1 MASIFGQTFLSVS
14 EGLLVIFFIAGISA
28 VLTYK
33 KVITQETIDG
43 FSKLV
48 VRIFLPF
55 LIFYTVTT
63 EFDPS
68 TQLYWWKIP
77 LAAIA
82 LPSVGLLIS
91 WILFANTAREKK
103 SYFPLATMQNAA
115 YLILPIGEVVFPDQF
130 DEFSLICFLVV
141 LGLSPFMWT
150 VGKLLLTN
158 GKRKG
163 PGIKKLITPPFVA
176 NVLSIVLVLTGISR
190 HIPHVV
196 TETASFVGKAT
207 VPVATFIL
215 GATLVIS
222 VSSIPSFWDSFRV
235 LTVKFILLPII
246 TIIALKLTH
255 TVENFPLLADVLV
268 IQSAS
273 APATAHILQIRA
285 YGGDLKKAGGL
296 IFLSYIVC
304 LVAIPGWLA
313 VWKVLL

>member
-1 MASIFGQTFLSVS
+1 MLSIFGQTFLSVS

-28 VLTYK
+28 ILTYK
-33 KVITQETIDG
+33 GIINQETIDG

-48 VRIFLPF
+48 VRVFLPF
-55 LIFYTVTT
+55 LIFYTVTK

-68 TQLYWWKIP
+68 TQVYWWKIP

-82 LPSVGLLIS
+82 LSSLGLLFS
-91 WILFANTAREKK
+91 YLLFIKTAGKKK
-103 SYFPLATMQNAA
+103 SYFPLASMQNAA
-115 YLILPIGEVVFPDQF
+115 YLILPLGELVYPDQF

-150 VGKLLLTN
+150 VGKFLLTTDR
-158 GKRKG
+158 RKG
-163 PGIKKLITPPFVA
+163 PGLKKLITPPFVA
-176 NVLSIVLVLTGISR
+176 NVLSIVLVLTGISKYVP
-190 HIPHVV
+190 HII

-222 VSSIPSFWDSFRV
+222 ISSIPPFWDSFRI
-235 LTVKFILLPII
+235 LTVKFLLLPII

-255 TVENFPLLADVLV
+255 TSENFPLLADVLI

-273 APATAHILQIRA
+273 APATAHILQIRT
-285 YGGDLKKAGGL
+285 YGGDLKKAGGM

-304 LVAIPGWLA
+304 LIAIPGWLA
-313 VWKVLL
+313 VWKIL

>member
-115 YLILPIGEVVFPDQF
+115 YLILPIGEVVYPDQF

-158 GKRKG
+158 DKRKG

-176 NVLSIVLVLTGISR
+176 NVLSIVLVSYR
-190 HIPHVV
+190 NKQ
-196 TETASFVGKAT
+196 AYSSCRYRNSFVCGEGNGSGGH
-207 VPVATFIL
+207 FYSGCYIGYFSFFHSFFL
-215 GATLVIS
+215 G
-222 VSSIPSFWDSFRV
+222 F
-235 LTVKFILLPII
+235 
-246 TIIALKLTH
+246 
-255 TVENFPLLADVLV
+255 
-268 IQSAS
+268 IQSVNS
-273 APATAHILQIRA
+273 QI
-285 YGGDLKKAGGL
+285 YT
-296 IFLSYIVC
+296 SSHNYHNC
-304 LVAIPGWLA
+304 S
-313 VWKVLL
+313 